1 MKKDTV
7 KQGEKAEQ
15 IFATK
20 CFIEY
25 DYMVSQPNGTTDY
38 DLIVDVNNSLQ
49 KVQVK
54 SSSKGN
60 GNINI
65 CKGTNGHS
73 GLNKYPYP
81 KNTVDFFAIYDM
93 TKDDWYIIPR
103 SATGDAMNIRLAYK
117 RQCKYT
123 CYKNNFGFKK

>member
-54 SSSKGN
+54 SSLKGN
-60 GNINI
+60 GNII
-65 CKGTNGHS
+65 YVKEQ
-73 GLNKYPYP
+73 
-81 KNTVDFFAIYDM
+81 TVIVV
-93 TKDDWYIIPR
+93 
-103 SATGDAMNIRLAYK
+103 
-117 RQCKYT
+117 
-123 CYKNNFGFKK
+123 